1 MICVGQAAYGVDQAL
16 GNNTL
21 VTRRLYV
28 VTARR
33 ERRLCPGLD
42 YPGGCKHFLEVY
54 DRTALIARPRGTLHL
69 LLRTLLFA
77 VFVWELNCA

>member
-1 MICVGQAAYGVDQAL
+1 MICAGQAAYGVDQAL

-21 VTRRLYV
+21 VTPRLYV

-33 ERRLCPGLD
+33 ERRLCRGLD
-42 YPGGCKHFLEVY
+42 YPRGCKHFLEVR
-54 DRTALIARPRGTLHL
+54 DRAALIARPRETRHL
-69 LLRTLLFA
+69 LCGPLFA

>member
-21 VTRRLYV
+21 VTPRLYV

-33 ERRLCPGLD
+33 ERRLCRGLD
-42 YPGGCKHFLEVY
+42 YPRGSKHFLEVC
-54 DRTALIARPRGTLHL
+54 DRVALIARPRATSHL
-69 LLRTLLFA
+69 LRGLLFV